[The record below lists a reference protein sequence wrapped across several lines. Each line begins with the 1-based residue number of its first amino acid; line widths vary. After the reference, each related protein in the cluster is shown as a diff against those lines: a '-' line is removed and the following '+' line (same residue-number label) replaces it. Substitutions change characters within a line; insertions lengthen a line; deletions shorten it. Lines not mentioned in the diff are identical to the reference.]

1 MLKLTQA
8 FPRRLKISTDRVM
21 WAAVLG
27 SCFLIVQATLTPYHF
42 QFVAMLNTFGAGGLI
57 MKFVGGPSDPADM
70 INNVVLF
77 LPLGFC
83 LAWLLQRRQHTGLL
97 AAAAP
102 LFVGAGLSLAVE
114 VLQLFLPTRTSTP
127 IDVLTN
133 SLGTLLG
140 LLIVYGIRLVFRSP
154 TNLMITLTGWLI
166 AAFAVTVPLQSGAR
180 LTNWDPT
187 FPLQIGTKG
196 TPEWS
201 WSWKGQVFDVA
212 IADTALTESQVQA
225 LVSGAQPLAS
235 FNNTFR
241 ASYQFIGTGSYPD
254 RTGTLPDLVWKGATP
269 QEQAGTGVTVAD
281 DRWLETLAPAAS
293 LTQRVAQ
300 TSQFTLITT
309 VATGDSKQEGPIVAL
324 VGDLAHQNFTLGQE
338 QDHLTFFLRTPISGE
353 SASEIPELFVPEV
366 FADTRP
372 HQVIVTYNRGT
383 FQFYIDGVRQP
394 HAQIITP
401 EYTFFGYLLPPQ
413 IASWMQHK
421 LLNPDER
428 YALLY
433 KLLYESLLFLPLGLL
448 LALVMRY
455 LPSVVGPRLRGGLLV
470 TGIILPAV
478 LLEAERVLAGGQTM
492 QWINLA
498 RGLIL
503 IGCSWMFFRARIVSW
518 GRYRQKEMR
527 SRAGVQPFGHEMAR
541 PTLPE

>member
-1 MLKLTQA
+1 MQA
-8 FPRRLKISTDRVM
+8 FPRRLKISTDRVV

-27 SCFLIVQATLTPYHF
+27 SCLLIVQATLTPYHF
-42 QFVAMLNTFGAGGLI
+42 RFVAMLNTFGAGGLI
-57 MKFVGGPSDPADM
+57 MKFLNGPSDPADM

-83 LAWLLQRRQHTGLL
+83 LAWLLQRRQHTGLF
-97 AAAAP
+97 ATAAP
-102 LFVGAGLSLAVE
+102 LLVGAGLSLAVE
-114 VLQLFLPTRTSTP
+114 LLQLFLPTRTSTP

-140 LLIVYGIRLVFRSP
+140 LLIVYCIRLVFRSP
-154 TNLMITLTGWLI
+154 TNLMITLAGWLI
-166 AAFAVTVPLQSGAR
+166 AAFAVTLPLQSGAR

-187 FPLQIGTKG
+187 FPLQIGTQG

-201 WSWKGQVFDVA
+201 WSWKGQAFDVT

-241 ASYQFIGTGSYPD
+241 ASYQFIGSGSYPD
-254 RTGTLPDLVWKGATP
+254 RTGTLPDLVWKGAAP
-269 QEQAGTGVTVAD
+269 RGQAGTGVTLAHG
-281 DRWLETLAPAAS
+281 RWLQTLAPAAS

-324 VGDLAHQNFTLGQE
+324 VGDPTRRNFTLGQE
-338 QDHLTFFLRTPISGE
+338 QDHLTFFLRTPITGE
-353 SASEIPELFVPEV
+353 SASEIPELFVPDV

-372 HQVIVTYNRGT
+372 RQIIVTYDRGT
-383 FQFYIDGVRQP
+383 FQFYIDGMRQP
-394 HAQIITP
+394 QAQVITP
-401 EYTFFGYLLPPQ
+401 EYTFFGYLLPPE
-413 IASWMQHK
+413 IAAQMQHT

-428 YALLY
+428 YVLIY
-433 KLLYESLLFLPLGLL
+433 KLLYDALLFVPLGLFLAL
-448 LALVMRY
+448 LARH
-455 LPSVVGPRLRGGLLV
+455 LPLALHTRARLGLLV
-470 TGIILPAV
+470 GAFVLPVA
-478 LLEAERVLAGGQTM
+478 LLEAERVLAGGQM
-492 QWINLA
+492 VQWLNLV

-503 IGCSWMFFRARIVSW
+503 IGCSYILFRTRIVSW
-518 GRYRQKEMR
+518 GRYRQKHPR
-527 SRAGVQPFGHEMAR
+527 SRAGAQPFGHEMAH